1 MIEMVVKLIKRNGNY
16 YCNNCQI
23 KQPNPPSAYCWFCGF
38 IFSNFEEELIDKF
51 REDFDNEID
60 G

>member
-1 MIEMVVKLIKRNGNY
+1 MIVRLIKRNGNY

-23 KQPNPPSAYCWFCGF
+23 KQPNPPDAICWFCGF
-38 IFSNFEEELIDKF
+38 VFSNYENEIIKQFEEEQENAI
-51 REDFDNEID
+51 N